1 MAAEAAKT
9 FAEGDPEVS
18 EAIDFARWYGQR
30 AHELEELAGVTFRPH
45 GVVAVVPPWNFPV
58 AIPTGGVCAALAA
71 GNAVVFKPS
80 PETPR
85 CAEIVA
91 EACWAAGVP
100 TDVLQFVRTPDD
112 DTGRRLVESAD
123 AVIFTGSWETAEL
136 FRTWKP
142 ELRLFAETSGKNA
155 LVVTEQ
161 ADLDLAAADLVRSA
175 FGHSGQKCSAASLGI
190 VVAGLYDDERF
201 RAKLVDAA
209 RSLPIGDPTRPG
221 PALGPL
227 TVAPS
232 ERLQRALT
240 TLDAGERW
248 LLEPRQLD
256 DAGRLWSP
264 GIKDGVVAG
273 SWFHRTECFGP
284 VLGLMR
290 AAHLDHAIELQN
302 AVEFGL
308 TGGIH
313 TLDPA
318 ESDRWLER
326 VEVGNAYVN
335 RHTTGAIVRRQPFGG
350 WKRSCVGGG
359 AKAGGFDYLLQLG
372 TWSAERARADAG
384 DPLAVAVASD
394 DHWWRTHYG
403 IDHDPERAVLRVER
417 AAVPAAPTRA
427 RASKPRRP
435 RCRRRPRRR
444 RRRVRRGHA

>member
-1 MAAEAAKT
+1 MT
-9 FAEGDPEVS
+9 F
-18 EAIDFARWYGQR
+18 W
-30 AHELEELAGVTFRPH
+30 PH

-58 AIPTGGVCAALAA
+58 AIPTGGVSAALAA

-175 FGHSGQKCSAASLGI
+175 FGHCGQKCSAASLGI

-227 TVAPS
+227 DRRA
-232 ERLQRALT
+232 QRAPP
-240 TLDAGERW
+240 AGAHHAR
-248 LLEPRQLD
+248 RR
-256 DAGRLWSP
+256 ASGGCSSRASSTMP
-264 GIKDGVVAG
+264 GGCG
-273 SWFHRTECFGP
+273 
-284 VLGLMR
+284 
-290 AAHLDHAIELQN
+290 
-302 AVEFGL
+302 
-308 TGGIH
+308 
-313 TLDPA
+313 
-318 ESDRWLER
+318 
-326 VEVGNAYVN
+326 
-335 RHTTGAIVRRQPFGG
+335 
-350 WKRSCVGGG
+350 
-359 AKAGGFDYLLQLG
+359 
-372 TWSAERARADAG
+372 
-384 DPLAVAVASD
+384 
-394 DHWWRTHYG
+394 
-403 IDHDPERAVLRVER
+403 
-417 AAVPAAPTRA
+417 A
-427 RASKPRRP
+427 RASRTVSSPG
-435 RCRRRPRRR
+435 
-444 RRRVRRGHA
+444 RGSTAPSASGQFSG